1 MTAPAEDDDTAL
13 AFPVPR
19 KCPYQLPAEYAGL
32 REAGPVSKVTL
43 PTGRP
48 AWILTRYEDVRKA
61 LADTRLSSD
70 RGHPDFPMLVEQ
82 AKSDRDSTLSLAGM
96 DAPEHTTARRAVV
109 GEFTFRRMEALRPR
123 VQDIVDACVDE
134 MLAGPKPA
142 DLVKALSF
150 PVPSLVICEL
160 LGVSDADRD
169 FFEDRT
175 SRMLSMALPPLTR
188 QQAFFDLQ
196 TYLDELVTSKEESP
210 EDDLLS
216 RQIAKGR
223 EAGTYDHAAL
233 VDLAFLLL
241 TAGHDTTGNMISLG
255 TLALLERPELRA
267 RITDDPASAPDVVEE
282 LLRYFTITDII
293 TARVAKDD
301 VEIGGRT
308 IRVGE
313 GVFALGGAANRDP
326 AVFENPDELDVD
338 RGARQHLAFGHGPHQ
353 CLGQSLARMEL
364 EIVYETL
371 LRRVPGLRLAGSV
384 DDLPLKNDAA
394 IFGLHGLPVTW

>member
-1 MTAPAEDDDTAL
+1 MTAPTEDNTAL
-13 AFPVPR
+13 AFPIPR
-19 KCPYQLPAEYAGL
+19 TCPYQLPAEYAGL
-32 REAGPVSKVTL
+32 RENGPVSKVTL

-61 LADTRLSSD
+61 LTDPRLSSD
-70 RGHPDFPMLVEQ
+70 RGHPDYPMLVEQ

-123 VQDIVDACVDE
+123 VQDIVDVCVDE

-196 TYLDELVTSKEESP
+196 TYLDELVTAKEKAP

-223 EAGTYDHAAL
+223 QAGTYDHAAL

-255 TLALLERPELRA
+255 MLALLERPELRA
-267 RITDDPASAPDVVEE
+267 RITDDPSSTPDVVEE

-301 VEIGGRT
+301 VEIGGQT

-384 DDLPLKNDAA
+384 DDLPLKHDAA

>member
-1 MTAPAEDDDTAL
+1 MTAPTEDNTTL

-19 KCPYQLPAEYAGL
+19 TCPYQLPAEYAGL
-32 REAGPVSKVTL
+32 RESSPVAKVTL
-43 PTGRP
+43 PTGRS

-61 LADTRLSSD
+61 LADPRLSSD
-70 RGHPDFPMLVEQ
+70 RGHPDFPMLVEL

-96 DAPEHTTARRAVV
+96 DAPEHTAARRAVV

-123 VQDIVDACVDE
+123 IQDIVDACIDE

-160 LGVSDADRD
+160 LGVSDTDRD

-175 SRMLSMALPPLTR
+175 SRMLSMTLPPLTR

-216 RQIAKGR
+216 RQVAKGR
-223 EAGTYDHAAL
+223 QAGTYDHDAL

-267 RITDDPASAPDVVEE
+267 RITDDPGSTPDVVEE

-301 VEIGGRT
+301 VEIGGQI

-313 GVFALGGAANRDP
+313 GVFALGGSANRDP

-371 LRRVPGLRLAGSV
+371 LRRVPGLRLAESV

-394 IFGLHGLPVTW
+394 IFGLHGLPVIW